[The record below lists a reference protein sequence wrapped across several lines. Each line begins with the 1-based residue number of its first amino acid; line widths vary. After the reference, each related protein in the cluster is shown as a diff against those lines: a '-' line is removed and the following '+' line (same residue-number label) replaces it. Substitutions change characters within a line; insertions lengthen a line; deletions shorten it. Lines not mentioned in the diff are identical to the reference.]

1 MTENMAIEIHI
12 EENLHRI
19 GVIEEFLRDRKSVV

>member
-19 GVIEEFLRDRKSVV
+19 GVIEEFYNCLLNI